1 MNWKL
6 LVLLAVVVI
15 AAGGYFCF
23 GRTLSG
29 VQMKECE
36 PESAKRAVEFAE
48 HGLNSFRQG
57 RTRREKHSAF
67 AAMDAELT
75 AKLEQA
81 LEEAGNPDFSQG
93 RVFCAEG
100 DPDTFCVDVP
110 SGGGTVRFIVERQ
123 RGGLVL
129 AACARMK

>member
-6 LVLLAVVVI
+6 GALLAVVVI
-15 AAGGYFCF
+15 AAGGYFLL
-23 GRTLSG
+23 GRTSSG
-29 VQMKECE
+29 VQMNECE
-36 PESAKRAVEFAE
+36 PESAKRAIEFAE
-48 HGLNSFRQG
+48 HGLRSFRQG
-57 RTRREKHSAF
+57 RTRQERHSSF
-67 AAMDAELT
+67 AGMDAELT

-81 LEEAGNPDFSQG
+81 LEKAGNPDFTKG

-110 SGGGTVRFIVERQ
+110 SGGGTVRFIVERR

-129 AACARMK
+129 AACAWMK